1 METSLI
7 LPGDPEFDFT
17 LAATLPFN
25 WQETAAEY
33 SGDYGF
39 VVDSQS
45 GLMRVENSQG
55 IREYVHGGEYDARL
69 EFIAEDIDDE
79 FIWVE

>member
-1 METSLI
+1 METNLI

-25 WQETAAEY
+25 WQETAVSL

-39 VVDSQS
+39 VVDSQT

-55 IREYVHGGEYDARL
+55 IREYVHGGEYDERL
-69 EFIAEDIDDE
+69 EFITDDEDDE
-79 FIWVE
+79 FIWID